1 MSTIHQFVPSFTA
14 RDAIGSHVVQIQ
26 RALRERGHRSDI
38 FDAAS
43 YRRFK
48 PEGDETVLL
57 FHLSVGSEI
66 AEVMLE
72 RPEPLVVNYHNIT
85 PALFFRRWDR
95 QRAHAAE
102 QGRRQ
107 LARLAPRTTLAIAD
121 SAFNQGE
128 LREAGYGTTCVVP
141 ILVDLRA
148 FDREPDAA
156 TLQRLQAAR
165 RAGGAQ
171 LLFVGRITANKA
183 QHDVLRAF
191 AWYREVHDPKAR
203 LHLVGWTSPGA
214 YISALRDAVAELGL
228 EAAVD
233 LPGSVTPE
241 ELIAYY
247 RTADVFVCLSDHE
260 GFCVPLLEAMHHRVP
275 IVAYAAGAVPDTVA
289 DAAVVIDDKRPA
301 LVAEAIHAVMADE
314 TVRTA
319 LVDAGQ
325 ARLADFELSQTAG
338 RFSEAVESVL
348 GRRR

>member
-14 RDAIGSHVVQIQ
+14 RDAIGSHVVQVQ
-26 RALRERGHRSDI
+26 RALQERGHRSDI
-38 FDAAS
+38 FDASS

-48 PEGDETVLL
+48 PEGDDTMLVY
-57 FHLSVGSEI
+57 HLSVGSEI
-66 AEVMLE
+66 AELMLE

-85 PALFFRRWDR
+85 PSAFFRRWDR
-95 QRAHAAE
+95 QRAHAAD

-107 LARLAPRTTLAIAD
+107 LARLAPRATLAIAD
-121 SAFNQGE
+121 SGFNEQE
-128 LREAGYGTTCVVP
+128 LRESGYASTCVVP

-156 TLQRLQAAR
+156 TLQRLQAER
-165 RAGGAQ
+165 RGGGAQ

-203 LHLVGWTSPGA
+203 LHLVGWTSPGP

-228 EAAVD
+228 EASVD

-247 RTADVFVCLSDHE
+247 RTANVFVCLSDHE

-275 IVAYAAGAVPDTVA
+275 IVAYAAGAVPETVG
-289 DAAVVIDDKRPA
+289 DGAVVLDDKRPA

-314 TVRTA
+314 RLRA
-319 LVDAGQ
+319 DLVAAGQ
-325 ARLADFELSQTAG
+325 ARLADFELTRTAA
-338 RFSEAVESVL
+338 RYSEAVESVL
-348 GRRR
+348 SRRR